1 MTTLSAS
8 PSVQEITDFAANLQ
22 SLGKDAFAKGLIDQ
36 PTLDSINGLA
46 DTELHNAISAETA
59 IADNDATLL
68 ATAQANLKVAQDALA
83 SVTSEDAADQQIITD
98 LQAKVAALEPVV
110 ATAVTTVATASSDAS
125 ASASTG
131 ATDPNASASGAASD
145 TSSTDPNASASGAAS
160 DTSST
165 ASTAGTSSTESAAP
179 AEPTY
184 QGLTKEQL
192 AESTPDELK
201 TICDDKKIPYDAT
214 SAATITDPAALL
226 DLYTTAI
233 ISFGADAPAGS

>member
-59 IADNDATLL
+59 IADNDAALL
-68 ATAQANLKVAQDALA
+68 ATAQDNLKVAQDALV
-83 SVTSEDAADQQIITD
+83 SVTSENTNDQQIITD

-110 ATAVTTVATASSDAS
+110 AAAVTTVATASSDA

-131 ATDPNASASGAASD
+131 A
-145 TSSTDPNASASGAAS
+145 TDPNASASGAAS